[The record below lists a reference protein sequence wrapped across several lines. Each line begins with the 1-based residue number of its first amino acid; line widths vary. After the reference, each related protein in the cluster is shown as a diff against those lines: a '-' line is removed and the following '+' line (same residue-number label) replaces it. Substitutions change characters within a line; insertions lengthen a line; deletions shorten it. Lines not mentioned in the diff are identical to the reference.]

1 MTTEEAMIATG
12 RAIASAEPDFS
23 TRGESGGTPE
33 RGEGGSEGGAASSGE
48 KLPAAHLVASPV
60 HHAVAIPCT
69 SRSMRTARTLS
80 AVTATPD
87 NGVVVGVPMSG
98 VPRRVVAADRVVA
111 ACPNGGD
118 VGGGVVQDVRGE
130 LHEGETEREG
140 EEDEDEWWAGEEFE
154 EEWACIFEAFCPEG
168 EERRLPCLAA
178 REPLQGSGVT
188 ARVARGILRIAD
200 WNESGDLGPDEFALA
215 MYLCRRYRLG
225 EGVPSLLEA
234 WMIPPALREARGCEG
249 NSGLSPAFPPR
260 R

>member
-1 MTTEEAMIATG
+1 
-12 RAIASAEPDFS
+12 
-23 TRGESGGTPE
+23 
-33 RGEGGSEGGAASSGE
+33 
-48 KLPAAHLVASPV
+48 
-60 HHAVAIPCT
+60 
-69 SRSMRTARTLS
+69 MRTARTLS

-178 REPLQGSGVT
+178 REVRVRLIYGPLLFCMLSV
-188 ARVARGILRIAD
+188 
-200 WNESGDLGPDEFALA
+200 
-215 MYLCRRYRLG
+215 LC
-225 EGVPSLLEA
+225 A
-234 WMIPPALREARGCEG
+234 WMRPSCVFSYLWSGNG
-249 NSGLSPAFPPR
+249 NSFPASSISVASIVLTMIVKRPGEIDSSAISLSLVLFWDCVAVALPPFCGCHY
-260 R
+260 